1 MDTNKSVEKGNA
13 IQFVP
18 DTMDEWEEIKR
29 AADGQKRSLAS
40 FCLISSLESARK
52 VNASTSHQ

>member
-1 MDTNKSVEKGNA
+1 MESEKGNA

-18 DTMDEWEEIKR
+18 DTMKEWNEIKR
-29 AADGQKRSLAS
+29 AADKQKRSLAS
-40 FCLISSLESARK
+40 FCLFSSLEAARK